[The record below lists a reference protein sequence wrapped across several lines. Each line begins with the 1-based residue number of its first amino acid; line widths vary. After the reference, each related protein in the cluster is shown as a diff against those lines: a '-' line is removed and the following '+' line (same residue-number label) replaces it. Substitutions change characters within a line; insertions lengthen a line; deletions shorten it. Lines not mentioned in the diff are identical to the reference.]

1 MYSMKI
7 LYYLS
12 ALSALLLLAGGC
24 SGSDA
29 PDVEDLTGSVTLTT
43 RGDTDATTTYRLLLF
58 NEDGKKCLKNINF
71 GYNSEKLQLPNGSY
85 KFVTL
90 TEPVGTDLP
99 APGTID
105 QLSLNTPITVDG
117 SVPLKPLCISKA
129 ETVVIPATKAYVAEL
144 KPATCNLILNISGD
158 EAKDVKYTLASM
170 YDNIPLDGGPFTGD
184 FNDYQLYPGTN
195 ICLPTNGNAQL
206 NYKLN
211 NTSSTIPLDFP
222 LEAGYTY
229 TVNLAYSDG
238 VISLKTTVKTW
249 GDGGSQAGNA
259 E

>member
-43 RGDTDATTTYRLLLF
+43 RGNTDATTTYRLLVF
-58 NEDGKKCLKNINF
+58 GKEDQCVKNIYFTND
-71 GYNSEKLQLPNGSY
+71 GEKLKLPDGTY
-85 KFVTL
+85 KFITL
-90 TEPVGTDLP
+90 TESAGIELP
-99 APGTID
+99 APGNVD
-105 QLSLNTPITVDG
+105 KLNLNTLIPVKIDG
-117 SVPLKPLCISKA
+117 SLKPFSISTPV
-129 ETVVIPATKAYVAEL
+129 EVSIPTNKAYVAEL
-144 KPATCNLILNISGD
+144 KPATCNLILNISGN
-158 EAKDVKYTLASM
+158 EAEKATYTLASM
-170 YDNIPLDGGPFTGD
+170 YNNISLNNGSFNGSLNNYPL
-184 FNDYQLYPGTN
+184 QSGTN
-195 ICLPTNGNAQL
+195 ICLPTNGNAEL

-211 NTSSTIPLDFP
+211 STSPSTIPLGFR

-249 GDGGSQAGNA
+249 DDGGSQAGSA